1 MATAQDLLRKRFH
14 EVQVEKEAILAKIAP
29 KQQEF
34 DALSDQINFLE
45 MQKDEI
51 HLQHL
56 KPEKDKI
63 FELDNELGLIAK
75 SLREGEF
82 KSRLGDRDEFLTLD
96 EIKAIQAKV
105 V

>member
-1 MATAQDLLRKRFH
+1 MTTAYDTLRKRFH

-34 DALSDQINFLE
+34 DALAESVNLLE
-45 MQKDEI
+45 MQKAEI
-51 HLQHL
+51 HEQHL

-63 FELDNELGLIAK
+63 FELDNELGVIAK
-75 SLREGEF
+75 ALREGEF
-82 KSRLGDRDEFLTLD
+82 KSRLGERDEFLSFD